1 MHRSRLSD
9 AASTLRDRAL
19 VFEGEHHVGGRDLT
33 EWRTRVGRLLAAGG
47 QRLAGLIGAHAALA
61 VMLLVAGALVT
72 GLTAVSAQIYDAVD
86 DGEGIAMVDRP
97 LLDLVVALR
106 TDPLDQFVAAY
117 TDLGGEVGM
126 PVLAT
131 VAVVAMALLWRQWTP
146 VVLMLAAAAGSVTMT
161 VVGKALVGRTRPPMS
176 LAVPPAEESASFPS
190 GHSLNAVV
198 VAGVVAYLL
207 LRRQRSAAA
216 RTVTVAVATTFA
228 VTMGL
233 SRVYLGVHWLTDVLV
248 AWTLGLSWLVL
259 VVVAHRLHL
268 TARRHG
274 RNRVGRSA
282 RPA

>member
-1 MHRSRLSD
+1 MDRRRLSD

-19 VFEGEHHVGGRDLT
+19 VFEEEHHVGGRDLT
-33 EWRTRVGRLLAAGG
+33 EWRTRLGQLLAAGG
-47 QRLAGLIGAHAALA
+47 QRLAALVGAHAALV
-61 VMLLVAGALVT
+61 VMLVVAGALVT
-72 GLTAVSAQIYDAVD
+72 ALTAASARIYDAVA
-86 DGEGIAMVDRP
+86 DGNGIAMVDRP
-97 LLDLVVALR
+97 LLDRVVALR
-106 TDPLDQFVAAY
+106 TDTLDRLVAAY

-131 VAVVAMALLWRQWTP
+131 VAVVTMAVAWRQWTP

-161 VVGKALVGRTRPPMS
+161 VVGKALVGRTRPPMA
-176 LAVPPAEESASFPS
+176 LAVPPPEASASFPS

-198 VAGVVAYLL
+198 VAGVIAYLL

-216 RTVTVAVATTFA
+216 RTVTVAVALAFA

-259 VVVAHRLHL
+259 VVVAHRLFL

-274 RNRVGRSA
+274 RNPVGRYVH
-282 RPA
+282 PA